1 MPIIIFSCNTQFGSV
16 RLCRIQ
22 GCVLHD
28 LHVLHLHD
36 LYWILAEVDIV
47 RETISIYDSMVS
59 VMNDSTFLK
68 ELLSYAVIIPL
79 LLEKILWYDS
89 HLETTQKNKVWT
101 VLHVENTPQ
110 QESRGDCG
118 VFVLRYLDTLARGED
133 IQTNC
138 TLAHVSSYRKQ
149 LAERLFY
156 DQSLLSKNN

>member
-110 QESRGDCG
+110 QESR
-118 VFVLRYLDTLARGED
+118 
-133 IQTNC
+133 
-138 TLAHVSSYRKQ
+138 
-149 LAERLFY
+149 
-156 DQSLLSKNN
+156 